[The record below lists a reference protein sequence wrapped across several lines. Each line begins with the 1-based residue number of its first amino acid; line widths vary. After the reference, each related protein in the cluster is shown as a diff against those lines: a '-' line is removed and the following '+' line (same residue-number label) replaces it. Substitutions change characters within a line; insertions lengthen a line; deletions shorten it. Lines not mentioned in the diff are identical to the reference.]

1 MAAMLPVTLIV
12 IFAICFAMLISE
24 GLWGNAI
31 TFFNV
36 VTAALLANNYFEPA
50 AALLEEHL
58 PSFKYFVDFVAL
70 WLIFIV
76 VYLILKLITERVSR
90 VKVRFRKPVET
101 AGGLAFAALVGWI
114 MMSFSLMSFHMAPLE
129 VDAFGGGFQD
139 EPLDKMLFGMAAPD
153 RNWLAFVYNSS
164 NGGSLDRFGQ
174 NDESQNFDPKA
185 DFIYRYRLRREALSG
200 EAGLMVK

>member
-1 MAAMLPVTLIV
+1 V
-12 IFAICFAMLISE
+12 
-24 GLWGNAI
+24 
-31 TFFNV
+31 
-36 VTAALLANNYFEPA
+36 
-50 AALLEEHL
+50 
-58 PSFKYFVDFVAL
+58 
-70 WLIFIV
+70 
-76 VYLILKLITERVSR
+76 
-90 VKVRFRKPVET
+90 
-101 AGGLAFAALVGWI
+101 FAALVGWI

-200 EAGLMVK
+200 EAGLMVQ